1 MLHITRAAYSNS
13 FQVSGNPGRHQ
24 WLQSTPAW
32 SPLYADGWASF
43 LNWDRVVISSKNTGF
58 LILLNTF
65 LTTSTSG
72 GFPAGYIDPDNG
84 CCSPLQSFEAD
95 FHSLPLSL
103 TTYHDFRRNFKIR
116 VEGRYKVY
124 IYQNCIWCYL
134 LIVSGRNSLEEDFGF
149 SRIDILVNPSSPCG
163 QPFVKC
169 HEAVHVFGYG
179 GAVLYVVPSATTI
192 ITWFFTITTRLFIEK
207 WKKTEIVVR
216 LSFSFVSPPMPWI
229 KYQHVHSLPRIP
241 LLNRTQIQ
249 YSPNFLSCY
258 IN

>member
-1 MLHITRAAYSNS
+1 MNILQFNLFHLPYFTNQTNHKLFSIPPQIFNHLEHYEIYEDNYRQQITTCIVMLHITRAAYSNS

-124 IYQNCIWCYL
+124 IYIKT
-134 LIVSGRNSLEEDFGF
+134 V
-149 SRIDILVNPSSPCG
+149 
-163 QPFVKC
+163 
-169 HEAVHVFGYG
+169 YG
-179 GAVLYVVPSATTI
+179 VTY
-192 ITWFFTITTRLFIEK
+192 W
-207 WKKTEIVVR
+207 
-216 LSFSFVSPPMPWI
+216 
-229 KYQHVHSLPRIP
+229 
-241 LLNRTQIQ
+241 
-249 YSPNFLSCY
+249 
-258 IN
+258 